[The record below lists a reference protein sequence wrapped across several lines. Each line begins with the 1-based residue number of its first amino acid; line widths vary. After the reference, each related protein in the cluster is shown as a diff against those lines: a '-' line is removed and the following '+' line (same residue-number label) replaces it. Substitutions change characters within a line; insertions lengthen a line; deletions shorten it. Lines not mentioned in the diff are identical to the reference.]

1 MILDNISRALK
12 EQNWLA
18 AAIEFVI
25 VIFGVVIGFQVNAW
39 NESRIE
45 LEQERKLIERL
56 AVEVDGALS
65 GKRDELAIESANVEA
80 LAAIRLLADSA
91 EHVAFDD
98 ELCGSIDASHA
109 VLWAPAQ
116 IPMLDEI
123 GQTGALEKIS
133 EDGLRALIVGA
144 ISARDRARELVAFS
158 RLTVNPLRET
168 HPELLQ
174 ARITEFDGRWPQTKH
189 FCDWAGMHRNPLFQ
203 NLALE
208 NFFVRATL
216 RILIQSEVETLEQL
230 NEALKNARL

>member
-18 AAIEFVI
+18 AGVEFVI
-25 VIFGVVIGFQVNAW
+25 VIAGVVIGFQINAW

-45 LEQERKLIERL
+45 HEQERKLIARL
-56 AVEVDGALS
+56 AAEVGSALS
-65 GKRDELAIESANVEA
+65 DKREELVNESANVEA
-80 LAAIRLLADSA
+80 LAAIGLLADSA
-91 EHVAFDD
+91 EHVAFNDD
-98 ELCGSIDASHA
+98 LCGRIDGSHA

-133 EDGLRALIVGA
+133 EDGLRTLIVGA
-144 ISARDRARELVAFS
+144 VSARDRARELVAFS

-174 ARITEFDGRWPQTKH
+174 ARITEFDGRWPQIKH
-189 FCDWAGMHRNPLFQ
+189 FCDWAGMHRDPLFQ

-216 RILIQSEVETLEQL
+216 RNLIQDEVESLERL
-230 NEALKNARL
+230 DEALKDLRP

>member
-45 LEQERKLIERL
+45 REQERKLIERL

-65 GKRDELAIESANVEA
+65 RKRNELSREVSDVEA
-80 LAAIRLLADSA
+80 LASIRLLEDSA
-91 EHVAFDD
+91 EHLAFDD
-98 ELCGSIDASHA
+98 ELCGAIDISHV
-109 VLWAPAQ
+109 VLWSPAA
-116 IPMLDEI
+116 IPMLDEL
-123 GQTGALEKIS
+123 GQTGALDQIS
-133 EDGLRALIVGA
+133 EDGLRTLIVGA
-144 ISARDRARELVAFS
+144 VSARDRARELVAFS

-174 ARITEFDGRWPQTKH
+174 ARITEFDGRWPQIKH
-189 FCDWAGMHRNPLFQ
+189 FCDWAGMHRDPLFQ
-203 NLALE
+203 NLAVE
-208 NFFVRATL
+208 NFFVQATL
-216 RILIQSEVETLEQL
+216 LLVVRSEVETLERL
-230 NEALKNARL
+230 NEALKNARF

>member
-18 AAIEFVI
+18 AGVEFVI
-25 VIFGVVIGFQVNAW
+25 VVAGVVIGFQINAW

-45 LEQERKLIERL
+45 HEQERKLIARL
-56 AVEVDGALS
+56 AVEVGSALS
-65 GKRDELAIESANVEA
+65 DKRDELVIESTNVEA
-80 LAAIRLLADSA
+80 LAAIGLLADSA
-91 EHVAFDD
+91 EHVAFNDD
-98 ELCGSIDASHA
+98 LCGRIDGSHA
-109 VLWAPAQ
+109 VLWAAAQ

-133 EDGLRALIVGA
+133 EDGLRTLIVRA

-174 ARITEFDGRWPQTKH
+174 ARITEFDGRWPQIKH
-189 FCDWAGMHRNPLFQ
+189 FCDWAGMHRDPLFQ

-216 RILIQSEVETLEQL
+216 RILIQGEVESLERL
-230 NEALKNARL
+230 NEALKDVRP